1 VWANNGD
8 SISKQYAGTNAL
20 KGDYT
25 RTGERNLSGLVKDG
39 VNSASRY
46 YLNHIKDTYRQA
58 AIDIITGHGISDEM
72 MQQIEDKPIDDPD
85 ASASTDQIKAV
96 IEDCK
101 KLLMHDISLAL
112 GAWGLIDA
120 DPVSGDPAQEGM
132 DVVFIL
138 TPDSY
143 YTAR

>member
-1 VWANNGD
+1 
-8 SISKQYAGTNAL
+8 
-20 KGDYT
+20 
-25 RTGERNLSGLVKDG
+25 
-39 VNSASRY
+39 
-46 YLNHIKDTYRQA
+46 
-58 AIDIITGHGISDEM
+58 

-85 ASASTDQIKAV
+85 ASVSTDQIKAV